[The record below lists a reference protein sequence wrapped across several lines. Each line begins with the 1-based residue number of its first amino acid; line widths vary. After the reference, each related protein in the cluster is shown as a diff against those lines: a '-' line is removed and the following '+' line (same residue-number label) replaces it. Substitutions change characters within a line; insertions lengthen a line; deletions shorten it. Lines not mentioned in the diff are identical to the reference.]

1 MLEPIGTLDLQ
12 LSQSSSLLR
21 LKMIALLEHFTVALE
36 NIDQI
41 LVGKVFLSSTLKT
54 LLYLT
59 FTTKVALWHSYAVT
73 SVPIFMH

>member
-21 LKMIALLEHFTVALE
+21 LKMIALLEHLTVALE
-36 NIDQI
+36 NIDHI

-54 LLYLT
+54 LLYLP
-59 FTTKVALWHSYAVT
+59 FTTKVALWYSYAVT